1 MNNARSL
8 KMDVSYNKVSF
19 SERVGA
25 DIESMTYTDIAA
37 DNSDSIDIT
46 INAQDDK
53 WINGWMPE
61 QGATLIPDILGRDWE
76 KDGDSR
82 KIRCGS
88 FVLDNVE
95 YADAP
100 TTMQIGGVSK
110 PSDSDF
116 SELERETVWKN
127 TSIKR
132 IGKTI
137 ANRYGLGFSYDAE
150 DYDIA
155 CDEQDGTD
163 SSYYNQ
169 LCKYYGLV
177 LKVFASKLW
186 VYDREA
192 YKEKRAVKT
201 FHRTDIEPGSFQYS
215 TTLSGTFTGGHF
227 SYSDPDTDADI
238 ECSVGGGKHTK
249 NVSRR
254 ATSVKDAAIQ
264 LCAEINNA
272 NHSTTTIRFA
282 TDGEWAVSASN
293 CIEITGY
300 GKLDGKYFVDKV
312 THQVSKSGFT
322 SKFECSRV
330 AKGFKP
336 SDVGGNTAQNQ
347 PQQEQQEETL
357 EAKQGAAIKLTKAA
371 GYVSSTAKSKAC
383 TLTGNYWLYDG
394 ILIKGRYR
402 VTNTAARCG
411 KKPVGNNVTAWVD
424 AKDCVIVSS
433 GNGNSGSNNKS
444 GGSNNG
450 NAGSNNKGGGGGG
463 SSLTGLH
470 GKPSAVLNR
479 VNVLK

>member
-25 DIESMTYTDIAA
+25 DIESMTYTDVAA

-61 QGATLIPDILGRDWE
+61 KGATLIPDILGKDWE

-88 FVLDNVE
+88 FVLDNVD

-100 TTMQIGGVSK
+100 TTMQMGGVSK

-137 ANRYGLGFSYDAE
+137 AARYGLGFSYDAE

-163 SSYYNQ
+163 SSYFNQ
-169 LCKYYGLV
+169 LCKNYGLV

-201 FHRTDIEPGSFQYS
+201 FRRTDIEPGSFQYS

-227 SYSDPDTDADI
+227 SYSDPDTDKDI

-347 PQQEQQEETL
+347 PQQEPQQEPQQKQQQEEKL

-371 GYVSSTAKSKAC
+371 GYVSSDAKNKAC

-394 ILIKGRYR
+394 ILIRGRYR

-424 AKDCVIVSS
+424 AKDCVIV
-433 GNGNSGSNNKS
+433 G
-444 GGSNNG
+444 
-450 NAGSNNKGGGGGG
+450 
-463 SSLTGLH
+463 
-470 GKPSAVLNR
+470 
-479 VNVLK
+479 